1 MIEQQRQILFDKR
14 EEVLQTVAAIDFFES
29 RASEKFDEF
38 KSLISAEALNRGCRK
53 LKFALLRITWTMSD
67 MRVLKRLFTWMLKA
81 AFALAVLLLP
91 ALWLVTLF
99 GRWSLTPPGWV
110 AVLSTLLPYLY
121 AGLFLFC
128 LVLFCVARHKT
139 LLVIMGSLL
148 ISFLLLWGGLL
159 VPQKTDPPDG
169 LEPVKVM
176 VWNVQRM
183 GEFSGRGQSVSQ
195 QVQCVSQTISRE
207 QPDIFALLEVTYNQ
221 LLALQ
226 QQLGIPRDHCLWS
239 DYYGT
244 GQQRFGG
251 LATCI
256 FDQNNDL
263 MISHRRELNLPP
275 NWKYLF
281 IEVQHTQNKAISP
294 INVLALHIAPPEIP
308 PEEVM
313 RILADVFRGQKQGI
327 GRAINL
333 LANYERQVQL
343 QGTQAGNALQVIAR
357 FRDPTIMAGDFNST
371 QDAALHVRFRDSLK
385 DTWATAGFGFGATRH
400 WGDFLPLR
408 IDYIYVTKEFAVQDS
423 QTLACDC
430 SDHLPVV
437 SSVFLTPAAT
447 RTK

>member
-1 MIEQQRQILFDKR
+1 M
-14 EEVLQTVAAIDFFES
+14 
-29 RASEKFDEF
+29 
-38 KSLISAEALNRGCRK
+38 
-53 LKFALLRITWTMSD
+53 
-67 MRVLKRLFTWMLKA
+67 
-81 AFALAVLLLP
+81 
-91 ALWLVTLF
+91 
-99 GRWSLTPPGWV
+99 PPGWV

-128 LVLFCVARHKT
+128 LVLLCVARNKM
-139 LLVIMGSLL
+139 LVVMMASLL

-159 VPQKTDPPDG
+159 IPRKINPPTDT
-169 LEPVKVM
+169 EPIKVM

-183 GEFSGRGQSVSQ
+183 GEFTGHGQSIAR
-195 QVQCVSQTISRE
+195 QVQCVSQVIRQE
-207 QPDIFALLEVTYNQ
+207 HPEIIALLEITYDQ

-226 QQLGIPRDHCLWS
+226 KQLGIPQDHCLWS

-251 LATCI
+251 LATCL
-256 FDQNNDL
+256 FDRNNAL

-281 IEVQHTQNKAISP
+281 IEVQHARNKLTFP

-308 PEEVM
+308 PDEVM
-313 RILADVFRGQKQGI
+313 RILANMVSGQKQGFTQ
-327 GRAINL
+327 AIKL
-333 LANYERQVQL
+333 LKRYEQKVML
-343 QGTQAGNALQVIAR
+343 QGTQAGNALQVIGR

-371 QDAALHVRFRDSLK
+371 QDAALHVRFRQSLR

-400 WGDFLPLR
+400 WADFLPLR

-423 QTLACDC
+423 QTLSCDC

-437 SSVFLTPAAT
+437 SSVFLMPAAIQE
-447 RTK
+447 TK